1 MSEQQSLDFLSQMS
15 TANAPIPGKWIQL
28 GIALRETDLLIGDIG
43 LFLDQN
49 AEAAEIGFT
58 LDRGYQ
64 GQGLATQAVVLVV
77 ESLFTSRMITKV
89 CGITDARNAASI
101 RLLERAGFSKV
112 SEHDTTF
119 KGEVCTEY
127 VFEKR
132 RRAA

>member
-15 TANAPIPGKWIQL
+15 TANAPIPGTWIQL
-28 GIALRETDLLIGDIG
+28 GIALPETDLLVGDIG
-43 LFLDQN
+43 LFLDQH

-58 LDRGYQ
+58 LAREYQ
-64 GQGLATQAVVLVV
+64 SQGLATQAVALVV
-77 ESLFTSRMITKV
+77 ESLFASRVMTKV
-89 CGITDARNAASI
+89 RGITDARNAASI

-112 SEHDTTF
+112 SQYDTTF

-132 RRAA
+132 RHAG